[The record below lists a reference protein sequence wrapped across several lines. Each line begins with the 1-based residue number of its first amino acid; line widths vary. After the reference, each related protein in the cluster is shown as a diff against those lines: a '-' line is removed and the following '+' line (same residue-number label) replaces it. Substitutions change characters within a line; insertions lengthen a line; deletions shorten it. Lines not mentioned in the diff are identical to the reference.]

1 MKHTEWTYLNH
12 KFDKC
17 LVMLIPYFLEI
28 IRGLTPLKELL
39 EKYKSKPSSSE
50 WQEIIFIEN
59 YFQFV
64 Q

>member
-1 MKHTEWTYLNH
+1 
-12 KFDKC
+12 
-17 LVMLIPYFLEI
+17 MLIPYFLEI